1 MEYANTIWDESAYKA
16 LVAELKSLA
25 EPGYKAFQERLCT
38 TSKAEILGVRSP
50 YVKKI
55 AKPVAKGDVSGFLS
69 VCETTYYEEV
79 LLKAFVIAFWRCP
92 LSEKWA
98 TVEAFVPQID
108 NWAVCD
114 GFCAALKIREN
125 EQAFLLTQCEKYSQ
139 KAGEY
144 DRRFALVMLM
154 DHLLSEPYLDA
165 AFEIVSKT
173 DCAPYYVSMAAA
185 WCVSV
190 LFVRDKEKTLAF
202 LKTSALDDQ
211 THRRAIQK
219 IVESNRV
226 TAEDKALVRTLRRA

>member
-1 MEYANTIWDESAYKA
+1 M
-16 LVAELKSLA
+16 
-25 EPGYKAFQERLCT
+25 
-38 TSKAEILGVRSP
+38 
-50 YVKKI
+50 
-55 AKPVAKGDVSGFLS
+55 
-69 VCETTYYEEV
+69 
-79 LLKAFVIAFWRCP
+79 
-92 LSEKWA
+92 
-98 TVEAFVPQID
+98 
-108 NWAVCD
+108 
-114 GFCAALKIREN
+114 
-125 EQAFLLTQCEKYSQ
+125 LTQCEKYSQ

-202 LKTSALDDQ
+202 LKTSALDDL

-226 TAEDKALVRTLRRA
+226 TAEDKAFVRTLRRT

>member
-1 MEYANTIWDESAYKA
+1 MEYANTIWNKSAYEA

-55 AKPVAKGDVSGFLS
+55 AKSVAKGDVSGFLS
-69 VCETTYYEEV
+69 VCETPITKKFCSKRLS
-79 LLKAFVIAFWRCP
+79 LLFDSEIAR
-92 LSEKWA
+92 EKWA

-114 GFCAALKIREN
+114 GFCAALKIREH
-125 EQAFLLTQCEKYSQ
+125 EQAFLLEQCEKYSQ

-165 AFEIVSKT
+165 AFEIVAKT

-202 LKTSALDDQ
+202 LKTSALDNQ

-226 TAEDKALVRTLRRA
+226 TAEEKAFVRTLRRA

>member
-1 MEYANTIWDESAYKA
+1 MEYANTNWNKSAYKA

-25 EPGYKAFQERLCT
+25 EPGYKAFHERLCT

-55 AKPVAKGDVSGFLS
+55 AKSVAKGDVSGFLS
-69 VCETTYYEEV
+69 VCENTYYEEV

-98 TVEAFVPQID
+98 TVEAFVTGID

-125 EQAFLLTQCEKYSQ
+125 EQAFLLEQCEKYSQ

-165 AFEIVSKT
+165 AFEIVAKT

-202 LKTSALDDQ
+202 LKTSALDNQ

-226 TAEDKALVRTLRRA
+226 TAEEKAFVRTLRRA